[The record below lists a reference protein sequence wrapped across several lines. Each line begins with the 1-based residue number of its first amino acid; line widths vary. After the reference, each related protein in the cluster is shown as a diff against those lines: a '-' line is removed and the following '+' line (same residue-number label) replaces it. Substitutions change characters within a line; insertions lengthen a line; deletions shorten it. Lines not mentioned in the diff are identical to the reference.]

1 MSDATALR
9 IAIALVSGMAL
20 MFARDCVTDAH
31 AQDRNLAVERC
42 LVAEAPPGPDYPAIL
57 AVLSTRSSS
66 LEWAALH
73 YCALWVT
80 RRPSARQ
87 RSIRLLPG
95 GPSSRVYAR
104 HWRAAQE
111 AVAAWERGER
121 PACHPDHFGDRLG
134 DAARARRAGWERED
148 CGTTANIFF
157 VVPRRVLRAA
167 TARARR
173 RTEVTR

>member
-31 AQDRNLAVERC
+31 AQDHLAVERC

-80 RRPSARQ
+80 HRPSARQ
-87 RSIRLLPG
+87 RAIRLLPG
-95 GPSSRVYAR
+95 GPSARVYAR

-121 PACHPDHFGDRLG
+121 PACHPDHFGNRLG
-134 DAARARRAGWERED
+134 DATRARRAGWVRED
-148 CGTTANIFF
+148 CGMTANWFW
-157 VVPRRVLRAA
+157 
-167 TARARR
+167 TARVRAQEAR
-173 RTEVTR
+173 